1 MFSRCAGNLRK
12 KTKFIEMKTNVILAT
27 AIIGFT
33 AIASIAYAED
43 EETDNHQ
50 EIAMSDMPAAV
61 QKTIQDNLDGGT
73 ITKTAKET
81 EGSDTVYEA
90 YVKKSGG
97 EDVEIKVAAD
107 GKLIGVGKEEEDDD
121 QEGREDHGC

>member
-1 MFSRCAGNLRK
+1 
-12 KTKFIEMKTNVILAT
+12 MKTNIILAT

-33 AIASIAYAED
+33 TLAYAKN
-43 EETDNHQ
+43 EENDNEQ
-50 EIAMSDMPAAV
+50 KIAMSDIPAAV

-81 EGSDTVYEA
+81 EGSDTMYEA

-97 EDVEIKVAAD
+97 EEVEIKVAAD

-121 QEGREDHGC
+121 QEGREDHECR

>member
-1 MFSRCAGNLRK
+1 LKSEN
-12 KTKFIEMKTNVILAT
+12 KTKIIEMKTTVILAT

-33 AIASIAYAED
+33 AIASRAYAED
-43 EETDNHQ
+43 EETDNQ
-50 EIAMSDMPAAV
+50 QKIAMSDLPAAV

-90 YVKKSGG
+90 NVKRSGG
-97 EDVEIKVAAD
+97 EEVEIKVAPD
-107 GKLIGVGKEEEDDD
+107 GRLIGVGKEEEDDD
-121 QEGREDHGC
+121 QEDREDHGCR

>member
-1 MFSRCAGNLRK
+1 VLDARGSKSEN
-12 KTKFIEMKTNVILAT
+12 KTKIIEMKTTVILAT

-33 AIASIAYAED
+33 ANATLAYAEN
-43 EETDNHQ
+43 EENDNQ
-50 EIAMSDMPAAV
+50 QKIAMSDMPPAV

-73 ITKTAKET
+73 ITETAKET

-97 EDVEIKVAAD
+97 EEIQIKVAAD
-107 GKLIGVGKEEEDDD
+107 GKLIGVGKEEKEDDD
-121 QEGREDHGC
+121 E